1 MKMSQEN
8 LENAIRK
15 MLSVIKPKEVSF
27 VDFDL
32 TPIDKD
38 EYYMSVTYIIPD
50 DSPLLKVK
58 GNPRIYDNLRM
69 EWNEEVKKN
78 LKNFFNAKV
87 VITSTG
93 LSSESWYKQQ
103 LNR

>member
-1 MKMSQEN
+1 MKISQEN
-8 LENAIRK
+8 LENSIRK
-15 MLSVIKPKEVSF
+15 MLSVLKPTEVSF

-38 EYYMSVTYIIPD
+38 EYYMSISYIVPD
-50 DSPLLKVK
+50 DSPILKVK
-58 GNPRIYDNLRM
+58 TSPRVYDDLRM
-69 EWNEEVKKN
+69 KWNEEMKKN

-87 VITSTG
+87 IITSTG

>member
-8 LENAIRK
+8 LETAIRK
-15 MLSVIKPKEVSF
+15 MLSVIKPTEVSF

-38 EYYMSVTYIIPD
+38 EYYMSVKYVVPD
-50 DSPLLKVK
+50 DSPILKVK
-58 GNPRIYDNLRM
+58 TSPRVYDDLRM
-69 EWNEEVKKN
+69 KWNEEMKKN
-78 LKNFFNAKV
+78 LKHFFNVKV
-87 VITSTG
+87 IITSTG
-93 LSSESWYKQQ
+93 LNSESWYKQQ

>member
-15 MLSVIKPKEVSF
+15 MLSVIKPTEASF

-32 TPIDKD
+32 TPIDED
-38 EYYMSVTYIIPD
+38 EYYMSVKYVVPD
-50 DSPLLKVK
+50 DSPILKVK
-58 GNPRIYDNLRM
+58 TSPRVYDDLRM
-69 EWNEEVKKN
+69 KWNEEMKKN

-87 VITSTG
+87 IITSTG

>member
-15 MLSVIKPKEVSF
+15 MLSVIKPTEVSF

-38 EYYMSVTYIIPD
+38 EYYMSISYIVPD
-50 DSPLLKVK
+50 DSPILKVK
-58 GNPRIYDNLRM
+58 TSPRVYDDLRM
-69 EWNEEVKKN
+69 KWNEEMKKN

-87 VITSTG
+87 IITSTG

>member
-15 MLSVIKPKEVSF
+15 MLSVIKPTEVSF

-38 EYYMSVTYIIPD
+38 EYYMSISYVVPD
-50 DSPLLKVK
+50 DSPILKVK
-58 GNPRIYDNLRM
+58 TSPRVYDDLRM
-69 EWNEEVKKN
+69 RWNEEMKKN
-78 LKNFFNAKV
+78 LKHFFNVKV
-87 VITSTG
+87 IITSTG
-93 LSSESWYKQQ
+93 LNSESWYKQQ

>member
-15 MLSVIKPKEVSF
+15 MLSVIKPTETSF

-38 EYYMSVTYIIPD
+38 EYYMSISYVVPD
-50 DSPLLKVK
+50 DSPILKVK
-58 GNPRIYDNLRM
+58 TSPRVYDDLRM
-69 EWNEEVKKN
+69 RWNEEMKKN
-78 LKNFFNAKV
+78 LKHFFNVKV
-87 VITSTG
+87 IITSTG
-93 LSSESWYKQQ
+93 LNSESWYKQQ